1 MLDPELIPTYESLYT
16 LVTGLVIL
24 IGFVIL
30 FVFLVI
36 YIPSGEALSNLSKT
50 NAELR
55 KRLTELSNQASV
67 NALEK
72 NHITSKKDGRIKQA
86 ESRAEVFAQFGD
98 KCLQE
103 LNKQK
108 EKG

>member
-1 MLDPELIPTYESLYT
+1 MLNPELIPTYESLYQ

-24 IGFVIL
+24 IGLVIVFVL
-30 FVFLVI
+30 LVI
-36 YIPSGEALSNLSKT
+36 YIPSCETLARLHKT
-50 NAELR
+50 NVELR
-55 KRLTELSNQASV
+55 KRLTELSNHASV
-67 NALEK
+67 STLEK
-72 NHITSKKDGRIKQA
+72 NQMASEKDGRIKQA
-86 ESRAEVFAQFGD
+86 ESRAETFAKFGD